1 MKSLLPES
9 DRILLGP
16 GPSLTSPRV
25 MRAMAAPTVG
35 HLDPLMVAMLDDVRA
50 KLTRLFRAP
59 DGSFAFAV
67 SGTGTSG
74 METAVANTVKPGSK
88 VTVVVTGYFG
98 DRLAQ
103 MCERYGA
110 VVTRVNGEWGRA
122 ADPAALEKSLA
133 ARRRAD
139 IVAMVQGETS
149 TGVLNPV
156 RELAAIARKH
166 DALTIVDAVTS
177 FGGVPLDVAG
187 WGIDVCYSCTQK
199 CLGAPSG
206 LAPIVF
212 APRAL
217 ERLVKCPSFYFDL
230 SLLRDYWLNRK
241 YHHTMSSALVCAL
254 YEALTMIEEEGL
266 DARWARHERNHRA
279 FVEGLAAM
287 DLSLLPPEVRSAVDA
302 QHRPHPGR
310 RGRRGRAETA
320 ARGVQHR
327 DRRRPRPAGRQD
339 LARRPH
345 GHELGVASRR
355 PAARRPADRAGQ
367 TWGPRLSGPRRR
379 GRGRRSRGA
388 RRRST
393 LGRAIAVRGGRAVRG
408 VRVRLP
414 HAARRPAAREIEPV
428 RTRRS

>member
-35 HLDPLMVAMLDDVRA
+35 HLDPLMVAMLDDVRLR
-50 KLTRLFRAP
+50 LTRLFRAP
-59 DGSFAFAV
+59 DNSFAFAV

-74 METAVANTVKPGSK
+74 METAVANTVKAGSK

-103 MCERYGA
+103 MAERYGA

-122 ADPAALEKSLA
+122 ADPAALEKSLGSTGA
-133 ARRRAD
+133 E
-139 IVAMVQGETS
+139 IVAIVQGETS

-156 RELAAIARKH
+156 RELAAIARRH

-266 DARWARHERNHRA
+266 DARWNRHERNHRA
-279 FVEGLAAM
+279 FVDGLAAM
-287 DLSLLPPEVRSAVDA
+287 GLSLLPPESDRLWTLNTVRIPDGVDDAAVRKQLLEEFSIEIGAGLGPLAGKIWRVGLMGTSSASRLVVLLLGA
-302 QHRPHPGR
+302 LQ
-310 RGRRGRAETA
+310 TA
-320 ARGVQHR
+320 LAKRGV
-327 DRRRPRPAGRQD
+327 
-339 LARRPH
+339 
-345 GHELGVASRR
+345 
-355 PAARRPADRAGQ
+355 
-367 TWGPRLSGPRRR
+367 
-379 GRGRRSRGA
+379 
-388 RRRST
+388 
-393 LGRAIAVRGGRAVRG
+393 
-408 VRVRLP
+408 
-414 HAARRPAAREIEPV
+414 HA
-428 RTRRS
+428 